1 MTQKHSEGKMASS
14 LQFFFYLLTF
24 FSLAFVSF
32 GFAAIV
38 FQFINKFFPD
48 VLIMQ
53 MQGSYDQGAIKFG
66 IASLIVAAPLYFLM
80 MRNIILNL
88 RSGKIA
94 KESAVR
100 KWLTY
105 IVLFITAVIVIGDLI
120 AVIFNF
126 LSGDIAIRFILQ
138 MLTIFLI
145 AGSIFGYYF
154 WDIRKKH
161 TTKVIYPLDL
171 LAARVAIAL
180 ITIVFFGSFFII
192 DKPSVARAKKVDQQ
206 TVEDLRMTDSSVR
219 EYFFRTNKLPESLD
233 DLKQTGYGVFLR
245 KESALEYKKTGDNSF
260 SLCANFNLPNTMDVN
275 KFEVALN
282 EWTHDS
288 GRVCFDRIALKQEG
302 IEIKR

>member
-1 MTQKHSEGKMASS
+1 MTQKHLEGKMASS

-48 VLIMQ
+48 VLMIQ
-53 MQGSYDQGAIKFG
+53 MQGAYDQGAIKFG
-66 IASLIVAAPLYFLM
+66 IVALLVAAPLYFLM
-80 MRNIILNL
+80 MRNIIINL
-88 RSGKIA
+88 RNGKIA
-94 KESAVR
+94 KESPVR

-126 LSGDIAIRFILQ
+126 LSGDIAIRFALQ
-138 MLTIFLI
+138 MLTIFFI

-161 TTKVIYPLDL
+161 TAKVFYPLDII
-171 LAARVAIAL
+171 AARASIAIIA
-180 ITIVFFGSFFII
+180 IVFFGSFFII
-192 DKPSVARAKKVDQQ
+192 DKPSVARAKKIDQQ
-206 TVEDLRMTDSSVR
+206 TIEDLRMADSSVR
-219 EYFFRTNKLPESLD
+219 EYYFRTGKLPESFD
-233 DLKQTGYGVFLR
+233 DLKQTGYGVFVR
-245 KESALEYKKTGDNSF
+245 QESALEYKKSDDNTF
-260 SLCANFNLPNTMDVN
+260 TLCANFNFSNTLDTN
-275 KFEVALN
+275 KYEVALN
-282 EWTHDS
+282 EWTHES

-302 IEIKR
+302 FDIKQ